1 MKKII
6 LYCLSVLVFNSC
18 TNDFLTTAPEHEL
31 TDEAFFIT
39 ENHFIQAATGIYHP
53 LRDPGYAT
61 SSWLMGE
68 MRSDNTHYIHY
79 SANRMLRHEE
89 IANFQNTPL
98 NEHTDTYWKLSYSA
112 IAKANT
118 VIDRI
123 EGTSFSNEFKDG
135 ILGEAK
141 FLRAYLYFEL
151 VKNFGGVPL
160 NLHEVKSPEDAFIPR
175 NTVDEVYNQI
185 IEDVTYAID
194 KLPVV
199 AKFPADGRATRGA
212 AKMLY
217 TYVLMTKPERDYPEA
232 EKQLKDILNMGY
244 DLMDDYKDVFDTSR
258 KNSKE
263 HIFSIQHMMGDYSME
278 SRFLYEFLPRTSDTE
293 LATGVQSASNIGN
306 GGWNTPT
313 QQMIDSYEPGDKRL
327 NPSIAIVAGSSSNGE
342 VLVYED
348 VLEVGDPK
356 IQQHAYANP
365 FINKYR
371 WPHTKVNNTDD
382 NWPVYRCADALLLL
396 AENLVVQGRADEA
409 APYVNKVRK
418 RAGLADITTITA
430 EVVANERKHEL
441 AFENH
446 RWYDL
451 LRTGKAT
458 EVMTEYGKYI
468 KSVDMMVP
476 ANAYNITKEKL
487 IHPIPHREIA
497 TNPDIIQ
504 NPGY

>member
-1 MKKII
+1 M
-6 LYCLSVLVFNSC
+6 V
-18 TNDFLTTAPEHEL
+18 TAPEHEL
-31 TDEAFFIT
+31 TDEVFFIT
-39 ENHFIQAATGIYHP
+39 ENHFTQATVGIYQP
-53 LRDPGYAT
+53 LRDHSYAT
-61 SSWLMGE
+61 SCWLMGE

-79 SANRMLRHEE
+79 SANRMLRNEE
-89 IANFQNTPL
+89 IANFLNTPI
-98 NEHTDTYWKLSYSA
+98 NEHADSYWRVSYNA

-123 EGTSFSNEFKDG
+123 EDKNFSDEFKNG

-151 VKNFGGVPL
+151 VKYFGGVPL
-160 NLHEVKSPEDAFIPR
+160 NIHEVKSPEEAFIPR

-185 IEDVTYAID
+185 IEDVKFAIE

-199 AKFPADGRATRGA
+199 TKFPADGRATKGA

-217 TYVLMTKPERDYPEA
+217 AYVLMTKPERDYPEA
-232 EKQLKDILNMGY
+232 ERQLKDILNMSYG
-244 DLMDDYKDVFDTSR
+244 LMEDYKDIYDTSR

-263 HIFSIQHMMGDYSME
+263 HIFSIQFMMGDYGLE
-278 SRFLYEFLPRTSDTE
+278 SRFLYEFLPKTTDTE
-293 LATGVQSASNIGN
+293 LATGVTTASNIGI

-313 QQMIDSYEPGDKRL
+313 QQLIDSYEPGDKRL
-327 NPSIAIVAGSSSNGE
+327 NPSIAVAVGSSSNGE

-348 VLEVGDPK
+348 ILEVGDPK

-382 NWPVYRCADALLLL
+382 NWPVYRYADALLLL
-396 AENLVVQGRADEA
+396 AENLVAQSRAGEA
-409 APYVNKVRK
+409 TQYVNQVRN
-418 RAGLADITTITA
+418 RAGLADIASVTA
-430 EVVANERKHEL
+430 EVVANERRHEL

-446 RWYDL
+446 RWHDL
-451 LRTGKAT
+451 VRTGKAI
-458 EVMTEYGKYI
+458 EVMTAYGTYI
-468 KSVDMMVP
+468 KSVDMLVP
-476 ANAYNITKEKL
+476 EDSYRMTPEKL
-487 IHPIPHREIA
+487 LFPIPHREIA
-497 TNPDIIQ
+497 TNPEIKQ